1 VDHAWEYPGAP
12 VAEDGVLVDGRWRAR
27 AVDPARDTD
36 GRTPLLA
43 VGSNACAAV
52 LARKLAT
59 VPGSLPVRVVRA
71 DGLGVGHS
79 AHVSRRGYV
88 PAAPFPSPGST
99 VVRVLLVD
107 SDQLAAVDAT
117 EPTYDRVAA
126 SALGV
131 TVPEHPEADVYV
143 SRAGVLAP
151 PTAPPLPLRS
161 QAELVTHLR
170 DQVPGLAGLVPP
182 LDPAGW
188 TRALAADARLRTKVG
203 DLLRRTGW
211 VREVRAAAS

>member
-1 VDHAWEYPGAP
+1 VDHPWEYPGAP
-12 VAEDGVLVDGRWRAR
+12 VAEEGVLADGQWRPQ
-27 AVDPARDTD
+27 AVDTSVRD

-52 LARKLAT
+52 LTRKLAA

-71 DGLGVGHS
+71 QGLGVGHS

-99 VVRVLLVD
+99 LVRVLLVD
-107 SDQLAAVDAT
+107 ARQLAAVDAT
-117 EPTYDRVAA
+117 EPTYTRVPAT
-126 SALGV
+126 ALGV

-151 PTAPPLPLRS
+151 PTAQPLPLRS
-161 QAELVTHLR
+161 QHDLVSHL
-170 DQVPGLAGLVPP
+170 QGEVPGLVGLVPHV
-182 LDPAGW
+182 DPPAW
-188 TRALAADARLRTKVG
+188 TRALAADARLRTEVA
-203 DLLRRTGW
+203 DLLRRAGW
-211 VREVRAAAS
+211 VREVRPTAS